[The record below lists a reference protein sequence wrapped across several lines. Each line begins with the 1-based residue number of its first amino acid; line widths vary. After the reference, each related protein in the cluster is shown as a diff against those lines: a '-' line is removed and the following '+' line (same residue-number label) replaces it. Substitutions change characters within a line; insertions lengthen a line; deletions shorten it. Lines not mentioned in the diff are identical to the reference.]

1 MRFLLDQVMGEVGQV
16 SGDRAY
22 DTGKCYQAML
32 DRGASDDSLAV
43 KREVEFSQKSASF
56 QGRARGSATPHQE

>member
-1 MRFLLDQVMGEVGQV
+1 MRDQVMGEVGQV

-32 DRGASDDSLAV
+32 DLGASDDSLAV
-43 KREVEFSQKSASF
+43 KREVEFSQRPASV
-56 QGRARGSATPHQE
+56 